1 MQSVLEIDLSRNLSF
16 QLPQGYYLNAP
27 DSKIDTWQWRLVMYR
42 GFDHEGILQEPDEEV
57 AKAGK
62 HLEIPEYI
70 KVFAIKDGEYAAH
83 CGVWYNSLGKYQ
95 IQGRRKEQL
104 YTKDKTALNVIL
116 SDCTRL
122 RTFSQYVYGGSIFHS

>member
-1 MQSVLEIDLSRNLSF
+1 
-16 QLPQGYYLNAP
+16 
-27 DSKIDTWQWRLVMYR
+27 MYH
-42 GFDHEGILQEPDEEV
+42 GFDHKGIPQEPSAEV
-57 AKAGK
+57 ADAEKQ
-62 HLEIPEYI
+62 LEISEYI

-116 SDCTRL
+116 SDCTRP